1 MCDIKKF
8 DKIYKDI
15 ETLSQRDIMA
25 QKEGSGATPKAK
37 TEDEKNFYETIGNFF
52 LQKRQR
58 ECIERNVF

>member
-15 ETLSQRDIMA
+15 ETLSQRDIM
-25 QKEGSGATPKAK
+25 ELISEYK

>member
-1 MCDIKKF
+1 MCDVKKF
-8 DKIYKDI
+8 DKIYK
-15 ETLSQRDIMA
+15 EVEALSQSDILELISDA
-25 QKEGSGATPKAK
+25 Q

>member
-15 ETLSQRDIMA
+15 ETLSQRDIM
-25 QKEGSGATPKAK
+25 ELISEAK

-58 ECIERNVF
+58 ECI

>member
-15 ETLSQRDIMA
+15 ETLSQRDIM
-25 QKEGSGATPKAK
+25 ELISEAK
-37 TEDEKNFYETIGNFF
+37 TEDENNFYETIGNFF

>member
-1 MCDIKKF
+1 MCDIKKN

-15 ETLSQRDIMA
+15 ETLSQRDIM
-25 QKEGSGATPKAK
+25 ELISEAK

>member
-1 MCDIKKF
+1 MCNIKKF

-15 ETLSQRDIMA
+15 ETLSQRDIM
-25 QKEGSGATPKAK
+25 ELISEAK

>member
-15 ETLSQRDIMA
+15 ETLSQRYIM
-25 QKEGSGATPKAK
+25 ELISEAK